1 MPRTRRRRRRSGS
14 GGRRG
19 RASPLT
25 LVVSLL
31 VLAGLWVVGGEVLD
45 SLPPGVSRSLP
56 DLHAPDISIRLP
68 GDGGQGGRPGDGI
81 PSGPGGSDRP
91 GADDLAANT
100 RAIRQ
105 LGGSVDYGT
114 VDRATG
120 QRSGIVAT
128 ITPRMVA
135 AAARDQVGSEP
146 EESIRP
152 PGFAQLPS
160 RNRARGHLL
169 GRQLGGSGEVASNL
183 VALYQERAN
192 SPVMRDY
199 ETMVADA
206 VRDGQTVRYRVQPL
220 YASRSDPG
228 APRAVRL
235 QAVGDH
241 GFRLDVQI
249 ANTPRAPVKVAVIP
263 AQ

>member
-1 MPRTRRRRRRSGS
+1 MARSRKRRR
-14 GGRRG
+14 GGRG
-19 RASPLT
+19 RKVNPLT
-25 LVVSLL
+25 LVVALL
-31 VLAGLWVVGGEVLD
+31 VLAGLWVVGSDVRD
-45 SLPPGVSRSLP
+45 SLPPGISRALP
-56 DLHAPDISIRLP
+56 DLHAPDIDIRSP
-68 GDGGQGGRPGDGI
+68 GGGSGRPGG
-81 PSGPGGSDRP
+81 SAGPRGS
-91 GADDLAANT
+91 DDLAANT
-100 RAIRQ
+100 RAIKQ

-114 VDRATG
+114 VDRVTG
-120 QRSGIVAT
+120 QRSGIIAT

-146 EESIRP
+146 DESIRP
-152 PGFAQLPS
+152 PGFDQLPS
-160 RNRARGHLL
+160 RNRSRGHLL

-183 VALYQERAN
+183 VALYQSRAN

-206 VRDGQTVRYRVQPL
+206 VRDGQTIRYRVRPL
-220 YASRSDPG
+220 YASPSDRG

-241 GFRLDVQI
+241 GFRLDVEI
-249 ANTPRAPVKVAVIP
+249 ANTPQAPVKAAVVP